1 MGGLRGA
8 EGAVLASGA
17 LRVPTGF
24 EVCERAV
31 EVFHLVIVQ
40 PHFIDEVH
48 DARHLAANMVNL
60 VRSIIAI
67 EANTEQAADFVL
79 TIHTEKLLDFCLRFC
94 KPIFCGST
102 KRGAESLTRIDIG
115 VEVHRNIIRK
125 ISQIV
130 LFEGVPANQLAY
142 DIIEIIDFI
151 GKGVRI
157 GTPLAEQGK
166 GIFPFGHIM
175 DFTPLRVKN
184 TVHSEN
190 FDGNRNIGK
199 ADNAVDIL
207 AIAKITM
214 ISSGIN
220 KGVADACVYLLRSI
234 GQLPTRYADN
244 TERGFKICDN
254 VLASIEVDGVGI
266 ALASD
271 VDDGVH

>member
-1 MGGLRGA
+1 MGGLCGA

-24 EVCERAV
+24 KVCERAV
-31 EVFHLVIVQ
+31 EVFHFVIIQ

-48 DARHLAANMVNL
+48 DACHLAANMVNL
-60 VRSIIAI
+60 IRSTITV

-94 KPIFCGST
+94 EPIFCGSA
-102 KRGAESLTRIDIG
+102 KCGAESLAGIDIG
-115 VEVHRNIIRK
+115 VEVHRNVIRK
-125 ISQIV
+125 IGQTV
-130 LFEGVPANQLAY
+130 LFEGVPANRLAY

-157 GTPLAEQGK
+157 GTPLAEHGK
-166 GIFPFGHIM
+166 GVFPFGHIM
-175 DFTPLRVKN
+175 DFTPLGVKN
-184 TVHSEN
+184 AVYSEN

-199 ADNAVDIL
+199 ADDAVDIL
-207 AIAKITM
+207 AIAKVTM

-234 GQLPTRYADN
+234 GQLPARYADN
-244 TERGFKICDN
+244 AERVFKIRDN
-254 VLASIEVDGVGI
+254 VLASIEVDGVGV
-266 ALASD
+266 AVASD
-271 VDDGVH
+271 IDDGVH